1 MNCATALSQP
11 CHSFVTVVPSNW
23 HDCDKGAALLWH
35 CGLMFLVDHFKAYFQ
50 SRLTQ
55 LILIF
60 ITS

>member
-1 MNCATALSQP
+1 MKLEFQAGGTKVSMWFNVFTQ
-11 CHSFVTVVPSNW
+11 
-23 HDCDKGAALLWH
+23 

>member
-1 MNCATALSQP
+1 MKLKFPALETIGS
-11 CHSFVTVVPSNW
+11 
-23 HDCDKGAALLWH
+23 

>member
-1 MNCATALSQP
+1 MFHAAK
-11 CHSFVTVVPSNW
+11 HFVSHCRTLCLKPLK
-23 HDCDKGAALLWH
+23 HDSTPYAWDEL

-50 SRLTQ
+50 SWLTQ